1 MRERERDK
9 QVDRRALV
17 VNFPPCACEVF
28 SREIIRLENPKI
40 LVGIQML
47 GGQKE

>member
-17 VNFPPCACEVF
+17 VNFPPVLVKYF
-28 SREIIRLENPKI
+28 QGKLLDWKIPKY
-40 LVGIQML
+40 
-47 GGQKE
+47 